1 MGMDEA
7 RKLCGGHGYTLSSG
21 IGMHYLTHLPSV
33 TYEGDI
39 VPMALQCARYLV
51 KNFKAASKGK
61 PVGGPT
67 VSYLAGK
74 TDASQLPQNAL
85 DFSDLAKIRALY
97 ESTSRNCVA
106 AATNQLDE
114 VMTSKKLTF
123 DEAWTECHVLM
134 YRAAYTHT
142 LTFIITKFAEAIQQ
156 MKDANIQAGMSRL
169 CSVFAIARLQ
179 TLSVADHRVSGTLLA
194 QADAQFATLLDK
206 IRPDAVALVDG
217 FGFTDFQLTSTIG
230 SSDNSKMYQ
239 EMVDSARRNPLND
252 PKWLNTFHSEHLAK
266 FLNKEFL
273 RNGSKV

>member
-1 MGMDEA
+1 
-7 RKLCGGHGYTLSSG
+7 
-21 IGMHYLTHLPSV
+21 
-33 TYEGDI
+33 
-39 VPMALQCARYLV
+39 
-51 KNFKAASKGK
+51 
-61 PVGGPT
+61 
-67 VSYLAGK
+67 
-74 TDASQLPQNAL
+74 
-85 DFSDLAKIRALY
+85 
-97 ESTSRNCVA
+97 
-106 AATNQLDE
+106 
-114 VMTSKKLTF
+114 MTSKKLTF